1 MNLVLDFIGGIQLQ
15 LDFMLRTA
23 SIRDGLRVEGAIV
36 AFAIRVGH
44 LCG

>member
-1 MNLVLDFIGGIQLQ
+1 MNLVIDYFGRFLLQ